1 MNECNGSIQVV
12 ESSLKIRSRK
22 LLKRSRGKVVPKAV
36 FEEHSEMIS

>member
-22 LLKRSRGKVVPKAV
+22 LLKRSREMISSKTV
-36 FEEHSEMIS
+36 FEEQPE